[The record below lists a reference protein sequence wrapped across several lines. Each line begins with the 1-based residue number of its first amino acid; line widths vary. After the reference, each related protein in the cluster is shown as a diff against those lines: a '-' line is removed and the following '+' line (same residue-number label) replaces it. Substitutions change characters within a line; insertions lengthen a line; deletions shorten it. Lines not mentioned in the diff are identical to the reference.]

1 MHADDIRANNFI
13 SNETSYN
20 QMVFIWVGY
29 AMINSRTTSSR
40 LKMQIQ
46 CLT

>member
-20 QMVFIWVGY
+20 QMFLYG
-29 AMINSRTTSSR
+29 
-40 LKMQIQ
+40 LDMQ
-46 CLT
+46 